1 MNPIPF
7 LFEWRFIRGQGG
19 AVVSS
24 GSVQLWKNGNQELI
38 LRETGRGKRSHRSST
53 HLSSTHFPTTILNSS
68 TASPR
73 GQAHH
78 VMCGTTVPEKRA
90 IPGRPLSGDLH

>member
-1 MNPIPF
+1 M
-7 LFEWRFIRGQGG
+7 EVYWEARWSRGVQWVCS
-19 AVVSS
+19 AV
-24 GSVQLWKNGNQELI
+24 KNGNQELI
-38 LRETGRGKRSHRSST
+38 LRETGKGKRSHRSST
-53 HLSSTHFPTTILNSS
+53 HLSSTHFPTTILNSF

-78 VMCGTTVPEKRA
+78 VMCSTTVPEKRA